1 MALTDQKPEHF
12 EYRNKVKDFN
22 DKLKK
27 HIVDKEERV
36 DERIKCIQQRI
47 PELINNTLLDRYL
60 ITNSRGQHK
69 DERERM
75 REEIHEAEF
84 EDSLP
89 GICSRFPFTTMMI
102 TNSTKLICSFQDN

>member
-1 MALTDQKPEHF
+1 M
-12 EYRNKVKDFN
+12 
-22 DKLKK
+22 
-27 HIVDKEERV
+27 DKEERV

-84 EDSLP
+84 EELTSRDMQPVSLYDDDDYEFNQTDMQF
-89 GICSRFPFTTMMI
+89 SR
-102 TNSTKLICSFQDN
+102 